1 MEKGCGSAAG
11 HGAKVENHAI
21 DGAIQQAFA
30 PRVFPDL
37 LKLYPNVASWKN
49 QAEMVYQ
56 NWMHGHSLDESAI
69 NYDGISIVRL
79 IAFLRLGASDN
90 PSIASMPDGPADL
103 KSDKFKAFL
112 KEFADALTPAGY
124 LSNHGGGLQ
133 NDAQGYGN
141 GGHLFTFFFEQGAT
155 SFMQSDPEAAQ
166 YFKWAARE
174 MWRNTGGE
182 WGPSFPTLA
191 ALQAA
196 SLAGLRLHTDCACLH
211 CSARRLREL
220 LLDAGAHVRGGAQ
233 AAEGRRLP

>member
-1 MEKGCGSAAG
+1 M
-11 HGAKVENHAI
+11 
-21 DGAIQQAFA
+21 
-30 PRVFPDL
+30 L
-37 LKLYPNVASWKN
+37 
-49 QAEMVYQ
+49 
-56 NWMHGHSLDESAI
+56 
-69 NYDGISIVRL
+69 
-79 IAFLRLGASDN
+79 FLSCRFFLC
-90 PSIASMPDGPADL
+90 
-103 KSDKFKAFL
+103 L

-133 NDAQGYGN
+133 NDAQGYAN